1 MAEWLLIDGS
11 SLIFRAF
18 FAIPQS
24 FKGPD
29 GRPNNGIR
37 GFLDLVSRLVTER
50 RPRRLAVATDED
62 WRPQWRVDLIP
73 TYKTHRT
80 AEPVPPALEPQIP
93 VAYDVLAAAG
103 VAVARAAG
111 YEAEDVIASLAAKA
125 EGEVEIASGDR
136 DLFSLV
142 EDGHVKILYPA
153 GKGVWSTVDE
163 AWIEAKYGIPGRS
176 YGDFAILRGDPSDG
190 LPGLAGV
197 GEKSAA
203 AMVRRHGDIE
213 GILAEAHLKESDAD
227 YLRRALKIV
236 TPEQSLEVDCGDCIL
251 PAAPADP
258 ERLHELSEK
267 HGLESPIRRLGRA
280 LGWAGFQEAE

>member
-1 MAEWLLIDGS
+1 MADWLLVDGS

-37 GFLDLVSRLVTER
+37 GFLDLLSRLVTER
-50 RPRRLAVATDED
+50 RPRHLAVATDED
-62 WRPQWRVDLIP
+62 WRPAFRVDLIP

-93 VAYDVLAAAG
+93 VAYAVLEAAG
-103 VAVARAAG
+103 LAVARVHG
-111 YEAEDVIASLAAKA
+111 YEAEDVIASLVRDAQ
-125 EGEVEIASGDR
+125 GEVEIASGDR
-136 DLFSLV
+136 DLFALV
-142 EDGHVKILYPA
+142 QDGRVRVLYPA

-163 AWIEAKYGIPGRS
+163 SWITSKYGIPGRS
-176 YGDFAILRGDPSDG
+176 YLDFAVLRGDPSDG

-203 AMVRRHGDIE
+203 ALLRRHGDIE
-213 GILAEAHLKESDAD
+213 GVLAEAKLKEADAD
-227 YLRRALKIV
+227 YLRRALAV
-236 TPEQSLEVDCGDCIL
+236 VRPEPGLSVDCGSCEI
-251 PAAPADP
+251 PREPKDP
-258 ERLHELSEK
+258 EALHALAAR
-267 HGLESPIRRLGRA
+267 HGLESPVTRLAKA
-280 LGWAGFQEAE
+280 LGWAGFQ